1 MKKLYIGLFL
11 LIMLALPAQLTTVQ
25 AAREG
30 KPSRARFMA
39 QSGGDTTIYL
49 PLISGSQPAS
59 PNTSGFRQNAR
70 FLPDETWLMPSSIF
84 WFGKVSPTENYVDV
98 RTGYGNTAL
107 YISVEVFD
115 RFLWYDTTPTAAE
128 LTQYDAIS
136 IYLRPMGVSGSVPDD
151 GSYRFVAQSHFDWVS
166 GAFTAAYR
174 GNGSQWTAANVPFET
189 VVGYEGSGGYN
200 QTQTSNMGW
209 LMTIKI
215 PYSSLGLP
223 GKPADGTAWAMAV
236 SLHDRDDSN
245 GPLPDKNWPPNMDE
259 SQPATWAE
267 LGFGLPAYA
276 APANQNNTSMTIR
289 QGLNA
294 TSVPDASVGG
304 STICGEI
311 AKPDFFGLWGDMP
324 ESAYAQY
331 TVNNSQVN
339 IQNQANVADWPC
351 YAKYYVT
358 FPLDALPA
366 GKVITSAKLVMHMFG
381 NSGNYENY
389 IPQYSLIHVMTASSD
404 WNENTITWN
413 NAPLAA
419 ENFAATYVD
428 PLPPPGFGGDLG
440 VAKEWVIS
448 AAVAQAY
455 RNGEPLR
462 LVLYSS
468 DLMKHSGKYFYS
480 SSYSIP
486 EARPTLVITYGDPV
500 R

>member
-1 MKKLYIGLFL
+1 MKKLHIGLLL
-11 LIMLALPAQLTTVQ
+11 LIMMALPSQFTAVQ

-30 KPSRARFMA
+30 KPSRDRFMA

-59 PNTSGFRQNAR
+59 ANTSGFRQNAR
-70 FLPDETWLMPSSIF
+70 FLPDGTWLMPSSIF

-98 RTGYGNTAL
+98 RTGYSDTAL
-107 YISVEVFD
+107 LLSVEVFD

-136 IYLRPMGVSGSVPDD
+136 IYLRPMGVNGSIPDAD
-151 GSYRFVAQSHFDWVS
+151 SYRLVAQSHFDWVN
-166 GAFTAAYR
+166 GAFQAAYR
-174 GNGSQWTAANVPFET
+174 GNGSQWTPANVPFNI
-189 VVGYEGSGGYN
+189 VVGYEGEGGYN
-200 QTQTSNMGW
+200 QTHTPNMGW

-215 PYSSLGLP
+215 PYTSLGLA

-245 GPLPDKNWPPNMDE
+245 GPLPVKNWPPNMNE

-267 LGFGLPAYA
+267 LGFGLPAYTP
-276 APANQNNTSMTIR
+276 PASQNNTSMTIR

-304 STICGEI
+304 STICGDI
-311 AKPDFFGLWGDMP
+311 TKPDFFGLWGDKP

-331 TVNNSQVN
+331 TVNNTQVN

-366 GKVITSAKLVMHMFG
+366 GKVVTSAKLVMHMFG
-381 NSGNYENY
+381 GSD
-389 IPQYSLIHVMTASSD
+389 PTQAQYSLIHVMTASAD
-404 WNENTITWN
+404 WNESTMTWN

-428 PLPPPGFGGDLG
+428 PLPGFGGDLG
-440 VAKEWVIS
+440 VAKEWNIS
-448 AAVAQAY
+448 AAAARAYQA
-455 RNGEPLR
+455 GEPLR
-462 LVLYSS
+462 LILYSS

-480 SSYSIP
+480 SNYSNP
-486 EARPTLVITYGDPV
+486 EARPTLIITYGDPV
-500 R
+500 Q